1 MYRMYKMKWTIQN
14 INNAVLTADN
24 AMPLK
29 DSTSNNEG
37 RFQMDRLRFIETIP
51 NIVHAENKWMGE
63 SRDASDV
70 MRRRRAG
77 AVGKGT
83 FNANNN
89 QFSFTN
95 PNDNN
100 SLNSALR
107 RVRAGGSV
115 APAKKGAY

>member
-1 MYRMYKMKWTIQN
+1 MYKMKWTIQN
-14 INNAVLTADN
+14 ANNAVLTADN

-37 RFQMDRLRFIETIP
+37 RFQMDRQTFIQTIP
-51 NIVHAENKWMGE
+51 SVIPADNKWMGE

-83 FNANNN
+83 FNANGN

-95 PNDNN
+95 PDDKNSRNN
-100 SLNSALR
+100 ALR

-115 APAKKGAY
+115 APVKKGARK

>member
-1 MYRMYKMKWTIQN
+1 MYRMKWTIQN
-14 INNAVLTADN
+14 NNNAVLTADN

-37 RFQMDRLRFIETIP
+37 RFQMDRQTFIETIP
-51 NIVHAENKWMGE
+51 SVIPTENKWMGE

-89 QFSFTN
+89 QFSSPILMTKIPVIVLYAEFV
-95 PNDNN
+95 
-100 SLNSALR
+100 
-107 RVRAGGSV
+107 RVGQSHL
-115 APAKKGAY
+115 

>member
-1 MYRMYKMKWTIQN
+1 MYKMKWTIQN
-14 INNAVLTADN
+14 NNNAVLTADK
-24 AMPLK
+24 AMPLE

-37 RFQMDRLRFIETIP
+37 RFQMDRQTFIETIP
-51 NIVHAENKWMGE
+51 SVIPTENKWMGE

-95 PNDNN
+95 PDDKN
-100 SLNSALR
+100 SRNSALR

-115 APAKKGAY
+115 APVKKGARK

>member
-29 DSTSNNEG
+29 DITSNNEG
-37 RFQMDRLRFIETIP
+37 RFQMDRLRFIESIP
-51 NIVHAENKWMGE
+51 NVVHAENKWMGE

-95 PNDNN
+95 PNDKN
-100 SLNSALR
+100 SRNSALR

>member
-1 MYRMYKMKWTIQN
+1 MYKMKWTIQN
-14 INNAVLTADN
+14 NNNAVLTAEN

-29 DSTSNNEG
+29 DNTSNNEG
-37 RFQMDRLRFIETIP
+37 RFQMDRKTFVETVPSSIP
-51 NIVHAENKWMGE
+51 IENKWMGE

-77 AVGKGT
+77 AIGKGS
-83 FNANNN
+83 FNENNQ

-95 PNDNN
+95 PNDMLSRNN
-100 SLNSALR
+100 ALR

-115 APAKKGAY
+115 APAKKGARK

>member
-1 MYRMYKMKWTIQN
+1 MYKMKWTIQN
-14 INNAVLTADN
+14 ANNAVLTANN

-29 DSTSNNEG
+29 DNTSNNEG
-37 RFQMDRLRFIETIP
+37 RFQMDRQTFIETIP
-51 NIVHAENKWMGE
+51 SVIPANNKWMGE

-77 AVGKGT
+77 AVGTGS
-83 FNANNN
+83 FNTNGN

-95 PNDNN
+95 PDDKNSRNN
-100 SLNSALR
+100 ALR

-115 APAKKGAY
+115 APVKKGARK

>member
-1 MYRMYKMKWTIQN
+1 MYKMKWTIQN
-14 INNAVLTADN
+14 NNNAVLTANN

-37 RFQMDRLRFIETIP
+37 RFQMDRQTFIQTIP
-51 NIVHAENKWMGE
+51 SVIPNENKWVGE

-89 QFSFTN
+89 QISFTN
-95 PNDNN
+95 PDDKN
-100 SLNSALR
+100 SRNSALR
-107 RVRAGGSV
+107 RVRAGGSI
-115 APAKKGAY
+115 APLKKSFRK